1 MTSEIGSDP
10 EARPQKGNTPSL
22 LQGIAEI
29 PLQTDDSC
37 VRTLLDM
44 RREAGQTVAEY
55 SVILAV
61 ITPAIVLVLS
71 LLSGKVAGFFSSFA
85 AIIP

>member
-1 MTSEIGSDP
+1 MRLEKVSH
-10 EARPQKGNTPSL
+10 PSL
-22 LQGIAEI
+22 LQGIAKT
-29 PLQTDDSC
+29 PRRADDSC

-55 SVILAV
+55 SVVLAV
-61 ITPAIVLVLS
+61 ITPAIVLILS